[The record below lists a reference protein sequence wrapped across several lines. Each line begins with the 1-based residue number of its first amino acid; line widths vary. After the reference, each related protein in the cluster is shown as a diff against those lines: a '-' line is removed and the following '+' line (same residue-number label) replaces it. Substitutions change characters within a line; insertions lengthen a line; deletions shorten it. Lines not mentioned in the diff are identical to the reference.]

1 MSPRLL
7 PPWRPMK
14 DFDPSKPAVIHNGLN
29 DKEIE
34 WSGGDGCRDDWLK
47 SATQHIPGVIEWDG
61 YLIDRWREP
70 VKH

>member
-7 PPWRPMK
+7 PPWRPMSE
-14 DFDPSKPAVIHNGLN
+14 FDPSKPAILHDKLN

-34 WSGGDGCRDDWLK
+34 WSGDADEWRRC
-47 SATQHIPGVIEWDG
+47 AVQHTESVISFDG

-70 VKH
+70 VKQ